1 MHFFTALFTVI
12 AAAASVALVSAQE
25 AARFGN
31 VNVFPSG
38 LLTPNENITITYNSS
53 LAANQPLFVDFYLEG
68 EFSNGNPAPN
78 LLISRNDYG
87 ANQTI
92 LLQNA
97 TLPDFSILGNVTYS
111 LWALVTYESKWW
123 NPTASAPLSPL
134 SWPAG
139 PPRTPRRT
147 RTRRSLD
154 RPRRPEKGFLL
165 VKRLLTAVATAVLLA
180 PLLSACDGS
189 ADPANAPKTLTYW
202 ASNQGASLEADK
214 QILQPELDKFERQT
228 GIKVTVEVVPWSD
241 LLNRLLAA
249 ATSGQGPDVVNI
261 GNTWSASLQATGAF
275 VPFDEGTLQTVGGK
289 DRFVPAALAS
299 AGAPDQPPT
308 AVPIYSLAYA
318 LYYNKKMFADAG
330 ISTPPAT
337 WEQLVVAGQTLTKGQ
352 QWGLAIEGANIS
364 ENAHHAFA
372 FSQQYGGEWF
382 DATGKPT
389 FDTPQNVAAI
399 KRYIDFM
406 AVDKI
411 SNPSNAEYAQNQS
424 VADFANGK
432 VGMLLWQAAGSQLKA
447 QNMAADAFGVAPVPF
462 PQTAPSGGKRVNSMV
477 AGINMAVFKHTKNRD
492 AALQF
497 VKFMTSDEEQVVLNR
512 TYGSLPSVK
521 SAAGDAAF
529 QAPEQKVLAEVLGS
543 TAAPL
548 PQVAQE
554 SQFETLVGTAMK
566 DLFAQ
571 VASGGQITEEDV
583 RKKLSDAQSKM
594 RG

>member
-1 MHFFTALFTVI
+1 
-12 AAAASVALVSAQE
+12 
-25 AARFGN
+25 
-31 VNVFPSG
+31 
-38 LLTPNENITITYNSS
+38 
-53 LAANQPLFVDFYLEG
+53 
-68 EFSNGNPAPN
+68 
-78 LLISRNDYG
+78 
-87 ANQTI
+87 
-92 LLQNA
+92 
-97 TLPDFSILGNVTYS
+97 
-111 LWALVTYESKWW
+111 
-123 NPTASAPLSPL
+123 
-134 SWPAG
+134 
-139 PPRTPRRT
+139 
-147 RTRRSLD
+147 
-154 RPRRPEKGFLL
+154 L
-165 VKRLLTAVATAVLLA
+165 VKRLVAAVATAVLMT
-180 PLLSACDGS
+180 PLLSACGGS
-189 ADPANAPKTLTYW
+189 DNPASAPRTLTYW

-275 VPFDEGTLQTVGGK
+275 IPFDDSTLQTVGGK
-289 DRFVPAALAS
+289 DRFVPAALAA
-299 AGAPDQPPT
+299 AGAANKPPT
-308 AVPIYSLAYA
+308 AVPLYSLAYA

-330 ISTPPAT
+330 IAGPPTT
-337 WEQLVVAGQTLTKGQ
+337 WEQLVDAGKKLTKGQ

-382 DATGKPT
+382 DAAGKPT

-399 KRYIDFM
+399 KRYIDLM
-406 AVDKI
+406 AVDRI
-411 SNPSNAEYAQNQS
+411 ANPSNAEYAQNQS
-424 VADFANGK
+424 VSDFANGK
-432 VGMLLWQAAGSQLKA
+432 VGMLLWQAVGSSLKA
-447 QNMAADAFGVAPVPF
+447 QNMAPDAYGVAPVPF
-462 PQTAPSGGKRVNSMV
+462 LQTPPAGGKRVNSMV
-477 AGINMAVFKHTKNRD
+477 AGINIAVFKHTKNRD

-497 VKFMTSDEEQVVLNR
+497 VKFMTSDEEQVALNR

-521 SAAGDAAF
+521 TVAGDAAF

-566 DLFAQ
+566 ELFAR
-571 VASGGQITEEDV
+571 VASGGQVTEEEV
-583 RKKLSDAQSKM
+583 RKKLSDAQSQM